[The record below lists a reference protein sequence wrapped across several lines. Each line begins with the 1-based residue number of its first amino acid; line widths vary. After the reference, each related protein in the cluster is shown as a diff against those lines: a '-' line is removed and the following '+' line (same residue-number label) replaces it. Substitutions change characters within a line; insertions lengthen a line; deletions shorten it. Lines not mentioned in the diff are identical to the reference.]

1 MTNYALRNHDGIVH
15 HHTDCQGQS
24 GKGDNIEAFLNR
36 AANQKELNAVFADWV
51 KENMTA
57 EDLENLFI
65 AMDAPMGII
74 KDVKELID
82 DPHIRA
88 RDMVV
93 EVNHPKLGQVKT
105 FNLPIKFF
113 GAEAGIKPGQVPLD
127 PELGQ
132 HSDEILKTLL
142 GKSDDEISTLRQAG
156 VIWI

>member
-1 MTNYALRNHDGIVH
+1 
-15 HHTDCQGQS
+15 
-24 GKGDNIEAFLNR
+24 
-36 AANQKELNAVFADWV
+36 
-51 KENMTA
+51 
-57 EDLENLFI
+57 
-65 AMDAPMGII
+65 MGII